1 MYCPQCGQERIS
13 HVTSF
18 CSRCGYLLTGTA
30 ELLQIGGLIPRST
43 TNSKSSPRTRGLKQ
57 GLFIFLLTFLVVPIM
72 AMLMVW
78 LHTTP
83 FALVVS
89 AIALSVGGLLRMV
102 YALLF
107 ESKASGGQTLEEEVL
122 TGPQGLAGRPNL
134 KVLPPLQSVPVS
146 SYGPPQPGHWRDTKD
161 LQIDNVTEGATREL
175 VKHDQ

>member
-1 MYCPQCGQERIS
+1 MYCLQCGQERTS
-13 HVTSF
+13 QETSF
-18 CSRCGYLLTGTA
+18 CSRCGYLMTGTA

-43 TNSKSSPRTRGLKQ
+43 ANPTSSPRTRGLKQ

-89 AIALSVGGLLRMV
+89 AISLFVGGLLRMV

-107 ESKASGGQTLEEEVL
+107 ESTTAGAPTLKEEVIVS
-122 TGPQGLAGRPNL
+122 TRRIAGARANL
-134 KVLPPLQSVPVS
+134 NLLP
-146 SYGPPQPGHWRDTKD
+146 G
-161 LQIDNVTEGATREL
+161 
-175 VKHDQ
+175 